1 MHLNLI
7 KELFLLV
14 IGDLTYARRFPSTVM
29 QIGLF
34 IIIFN
39 DNDNDSHRLKKK
51 RKIRLQTRTTTGK
64 SYPLCLMG
72 YKNSRLSYS
81 VRPKRGK

>member
-1 MHLNLI
+1 MLLNLI

-14 IGDLTYARRFPSTVM
+14 IGYPTYARRFPSTVM

-39 DNDNDSHRLKKK
+39 ENDNGSHQLKKK
-51 RKIRLQTRTTTGK
+51 KIHLQISTTTGN
-64 SYPLCLMG
+64 SYPLCFMG
-72 YKNSRLSYS
+72 YKNSRLSYNAKT
-81 VRPKRGK
+81 KRDK